1 MGPLI
6 PNGIIPDEW
15 NSIIAILIGIAFG
28 FILESSG
35 FSSSRKLA
43 GVFYGYDFAVLK
55 VFFTAALVSLIG
67 IFYMDYLG
75 YVDVSMLYVHPTYLW
90 GAIIGG
96 TIMGLGF
103 VTGGFCPGTS
113 LCAVAIGKIDA
124 IIYVIGIMVGV
135 FIFSELF
142 TLFEP
147 LYDGYFEGNI
157 TLVDS
162 LGVDP
167 YWFIFIFTLIAI
179 VSFVVSD
186 FVRKRT
192 KISVIIYHHSIF
204 QICFVSKIFA
214 DEVY

>member
-6 PNGIIPDEW
+6 PNGIIPVEW
-15 NSIIAILIGIAFG
+15 DSIIAILIGIVFG
-28 FILESSG
+28 FVLEASG

-55 VFFTAALVSLIG
+55 VFFTAALVALIG
-67 IFYMDYLG
+67 MFYMDYLG
-75 YVDVSMLYVHPTYLW
+75 YVDIGQMYVHPTYLW

-96 TIMGLGF
+96 VIMGVGF
-103 VTGGFCPGTS
+103 VAGGFCPGTS

-124 IIYVIGIMVGV
+124 IVYVFGIMIGI

-142 TLFEP
+142 VLFEP
-147 LYDGYFEGNI
+147 IYDGYYLGNI

-162 LGVDP
+162 FGVNP

-179 VSFVVSD
+179 VSFVISD
-186 FVRKRT
+186 IIRKRN
-192 KISVIIYHHSIF
+192 K
-204 QICFVSKIFA
+204 KIF
-214 DEVY
+214 Y